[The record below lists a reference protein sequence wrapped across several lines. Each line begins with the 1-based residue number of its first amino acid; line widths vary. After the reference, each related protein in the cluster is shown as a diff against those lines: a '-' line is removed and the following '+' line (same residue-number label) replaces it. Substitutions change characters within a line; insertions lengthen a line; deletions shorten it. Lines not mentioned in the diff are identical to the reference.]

1 MLQDL
6 KSWISKESSK
16 EHTRLASHGI
26 TIPLVLNTKNCSLVC
41 DLIDKEYWVATNR
54 VELDTPR
61 TWGKVKQILTGPE
74 IVCPF
79 KADLVL
85 FHVLLFEEGMEG
97 QERMEGEEGIPTAY
111 FPYLLDRT
119 FKFKGG
125 KRVVNRL
132 TEWCLINSL
141 GERINFSVV
150 RTG

>member
-1 MLQDL
+1 MPQDL
-6 KSWISKESSK
+6 KSWIAKESLK

-26 TIPLVLNTKNCSLVC
+26 TIAHIFSSKNCSLVC

-61 TWGKVKQILTGPE
+61 SWGKIKQILTGPE

-85 FHVLLFEEGMEG
+85 FHVMLFEEG
-97 QERMEGEEGIPTAY
+97 QEGEEGIPTAY

-125 KRVVNRL
+125 KKVINRL
-132 TEWCLINSL
+132 TEWCLIN
-141 GERINFSVV
+141 
-150 RTG
+150 